1 MSLLNGP
8 LGAFAPPAPTIV
20 HWQGASGRWYAHS
33 VFSIYAIPNWIA
45 ACNYI
50 FTAPRPDG
58 LRSPLYV
65 GESGEFDVRVGQ
77 HEKLPDVLRL
87 GGSELHVHLGA
98 ATRQQRLDIET
109 DLRRG
114 QPAPLNRQGLGGIRA
129 DGGGFGGG
137 ILGALGA
144 ESSPA
149 SALGLAG
156 YNPLLGALGVKR

>member
-1 MSLLNGP
+1 MSSHNGL
-8 LGAFAPPAPTIV
+8 LGAFAPPIV

-33 VFSIYAIPNWIA
+33 VFSIRAIPDRIA

-58 LRSPLYV
+58 QRNPLYV
-65 GESGEFDVRVGQ
+65 GESSEFNVRLAQ
-77 HEKLPDVLRL
+77 HEKLSDVLRL
-87 GGSELHVHLGA
+87 GGTELHVHLGA
-98 ATRQQRLDIET
+98 TTRQQRLDIET

-114 QPAPLNRQGLGGIRA
+114 QPAPLNRQGLGGICA

-144 ESSPA
+144 VSSPA
-149 SALGLAG
+149 NALGIAG
-156 YNPLLGALGVKR
+156 YNPLLGALGIMR

>member
-1 MSLLNGP
+1 MSSLNG
-8 LGAFAPPAPTIV
+8 LLSAFAPPTPPIV
-20 HWQGASGRWYAHS
+20 QWQGASGRWYAHS
-33 VFSIYAIPNWIA
+33 VFSLYSIPDWIE

-50 FTAPRPDG
+50 FSAPRPDG

-65 GESGEFDVRVGQ
+65 GESGEFDVRLGQ

-87 GGSELHVHLGA
+87 GGTELHVHLGA

-129 DGGGFGGG
+129 DGGFGGG

-144 ESSPA
+144 DSSPA
-149 SALGLAG
+149 NALGLAG
-156 YNPLLGALGVKR
+156 YNPLLGALGTRR